1 MKNRAQTAFDVFL
14 FIGLLAVF
22 VMGCIGFSPKPRN
35 TASEFLRQYSI
46 GLHGAFSETAA
57 AIENGG
63 VKTDSDLLEFLKP
76 RTEAARVEAAR
87 TIDQYMEA
95 NMANGELSR
104 ADAKKLRE
112 LATMFKDAS
121 P

>member
-1 MKNRAQTAFDVFL
+1 MKNRAQTAFDAFL
-14 FIGLLAVF
+14 FLGLVAVF
-22 VMGCIGFSPKPRN
+22 VMGCVGVSPKPRN

-46 GLHGAFSETAA
+46 GLHGAFSEAAA
-57 AIENGG
+57 AIENSG
-63 VKTDSDLLEFLKP
+63 VKTDAELLEFLKP

-87 TIDQYMEA
+87 TIDQYLESQI
-95 NMANGELSR
+95 ANGELSKS
-104 ADAKKLRE
+104 DASALRQ

>member
-1 MKNRAQTAFDVFL
+1 MKPKAQTLFDAFL
-14 FIGLLAVF
+14 FIGLLGVF
-22 VMGCIGFSPKPRN
+22 VLGCIGVVPKPR
-35 TASEFLRQYSI
+35 TEASEFLRQYSI
-46 GLHGAFSETAA
+46 GLHGAFSEAAA

-63 VKTDSDLLEFLKP
+63 IKTDSDLLEFLKP
-76 RTEAARVEAAR
+76 RTEAARTEAAR

-95 NMANGELSR
+95 NMANGELSQ

-112 LATMFKDAS
+112 LAAQFKDAS